1 MKPLSERDE
10 NFQVILDVNP
20 GFSDD
25 VGMKPL
31 SERDE
36 NRVVTEHFSKPVYS
50 VGMKPLSERDENL
63 GHWKCHLISNFL

>member
-10 NFQVILDVNP
+10 NRYLILVADELNN
-20 GFSDD
+20 FS

-36 NRVVTEHFSKPVYS
+36 NRTLKP
-50 VGMKPLSERDENL
+50 KNL
-63 GHWKCHLISNFL
+63 LFFTTSRNEATL